1 MNKLTFKF
9 ENLECDNFMEDYQN
23 SPFYTSIQNGF
34 LNFQKALNEE
44 WKINSL
50 FLIILSFTFITK
62 TRLFSI

>member
-44 WKINSL
+44 
-50 FLIILSFTFITK
+50 
-62 TRLFSI
+62 